1 MVASYLIMKTHSD
14 LYDDM
19 VGYLRR
25 LPLVDWSSRALVAHL
40 CRTIYPHGWS
50 GSFVRQG
57 ALFLTAILYRYRGWP
72 FEHKFFFSCYS
83 HGLGSA
89 WPWLTRLLC
98 YVVDSLNN

>member
-19 VGYLRR
+19 RR
-25 LPLVDWSSRALVAHL
+25 LPLVDWPSRALVVHL
-40 CRTIYPHGWS
+40 RRTIYPHGWS

-57 ALFLTAILYRYRGWP
+57 ALLLTAIFIAIGDWP
-72 FEHKFFFSCYS
+72 FEHMFLFLSYS
-83 HGLGSA
+83 DLGSA

-98 YVVDSLNN
+98 YVVESLTVQ